1 MLHPALRNL
10 VTLLLAIWS
19 PLCCCQ
25 AAGLLG
31 SRCSDLAGRAT
42 VRHHDRVEAHS
53 CCGSKHCAAQTAES
67 QPSRDHD
74 DDSDADCVACKG
86 KAAVTGV
93 ADPVKLSLAEPL
105 PDALAALLLTGRTC
119 IGTALADE
127 PATADLES
135 RGRPVAIC
143 ANRQLLRRECAL
155 IV

>member
-1 MLHPALRNL
+1 M
-10 VTLLLAIWS
+10 
-19 PLCCCQ
+19 
-25 AAGLLG
+25 
-31 SRCSDLAGRAT
+31 
-42 VRHHDRVEAHS
+42 
-53 CCGSKHCAAQTAES
+53 
-67 QPSRDHD
+67 
-74 DDSDADCVACKG
+74 ACKG